1 MKSSGKKKS
10 GIISRTWPPL
20 GSYSSSLGGQ
30 TVYYQTGRVCSVS
43 QRNPDNS
50 GGLCGSH
57 ELASKPSPQTK
68 GETKYYDVTDCLY
81 VLWIG
86 LLI

>member
-10 GIISRTWPPL
+10 GIINRTWPPL

-43 QRNPDNS
+43 LRNPDNS

-57 ELASKPSPQTK
+57 KLSSKPSPQTK
-68 GETKYYDVTDCLY
+68 DYDVTDCLY